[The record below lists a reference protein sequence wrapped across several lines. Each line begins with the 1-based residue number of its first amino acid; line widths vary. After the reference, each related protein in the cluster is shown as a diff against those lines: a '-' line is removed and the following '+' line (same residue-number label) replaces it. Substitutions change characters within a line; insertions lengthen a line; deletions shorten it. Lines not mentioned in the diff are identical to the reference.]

1 MKIKRPDI
9 SIGDIRK
16 HRGSIAASFIVV
28 MALAAAHFVW
38 LAPVI
43 AQKETLEA
51 KIRQQKEL
59 IAKYEQKLNQS
70 QSIQQ
75 DLARQEGELKEMQ
88 KKLFRGTD
96 PYQLAASLGDL
107 LSSKG
112 GADGQKLDIKT
123 YQVLASK
130 EYGLY
135 QEVHLRFNLMTNVD
149 GLHYFL
155 ARVKSL
161 SIRHPGAGNQYTE
174 NTKKQGTRPCCE
186 RYPCSAHGKRRKIET
201 GAGSRELI
209 TPFPLENGGSFRQFP
224 RSARR
229 STLYTSLPVTT

>member
-1 MKIKRPDI
+1 MKVKIQKI
-9 SIGDIRK
+9 TIEDIRK
-16 HRGSIAASFIVV
+16 HRWSIVASAIVV
-28 MALAAAHFVW
+28 AVLAAAYFI
-38 LAPVI
+38 LIAPI
-43 AQKETLEA
+43 AAQKEALDSRI
-51 KIRQQKEL
+51 KQQQEL
-59 IAKYEQKLNQS
+59 IAKYDQKLEQS
-70 QSIQQ
+70 QSIQEN
-75 DLARQEGELKEMQ
+75 LARHEGELKEMQ

-155 ARVKSL
+155 SRVKNSEFAIL
-161 SIRHPGAGNQYTE
+161 VQEINIQ
-174 NTKKQGTRPCCE
+174 
-186 RYPCSAHGKRRKIET
+186 KIQRNKGPDLVVNVILAALMEK
-201 GAGSRELI
+201 GEKS
-209 TPFPLENGGSFRQFP
+209 
-224 RSARR
+224 
-229 STLYTSLPVTT
+229 